1 MEDYDSDLELTIV
14 GEPSTSLAQQRH
26 QDLSRE
32 LADIDRQLAAL
43 QRRRA
48 AVVQRMENA
57 QAEIDNSAR
66 LEQKKRNE
74 KLKDTYDSIGFRWST
89 QACSLLKSVFKL
101 QGFRDNQE
109 AIINATLDGRDVV
122 VIMPTGGGKSL
133 CYQLPALI
141 SPGLTVVISPLI
153 ALMDDQVMQLKELG
167 ISAEALTS
175 ESKNP
180 NEIKDMLRSMAGDL
194 KKRRRV
200 DLDNTADDGAGIL
213 KLLYVSPEKIV
224 AGKQL

>member
-133 CYQLPALI
+133 
-141 SPGLTVVISPLI
+141 
-153 ALMDDQVMQLKELG
+153 
-167 ISAEALTS
+167 
-175 ESKNP
+175 
-180 NEIKDMLRSMAGDL
+180 
-194 KKRRRV
+194 
-200 DLDNTADDGAGIL
+200 
-213 KLLYVSPEKIV
+213 
-224 AGKQL
+224 